1 MIITI
6 TLNPAID
13 RTLIVDDEI
22 ELGVVNTVADSL
34 VGVGG
39 RGINVSRAIRSLG
52 GESIALGFTAGNNGR
67 EVKNTLTSL
76 GIRHDFT
83 DVPGETR
90 VNTQIVHPD
99 GSHTDFNEKGTVISD
114 EDYLR
119 FLERLKTYLSPENFF
134 VLCGS
139 IPKGMKEKQYMKI
152 IKMIKKAGCQLLI
165 DSDGNTLRS
174 ILELPQKP
182 DFIKPNT
189 TELAKLTG
197 LPRTHDPEEALERV
211 QPLVGKISQMICASL
226 GPNGAIFLFPNETPL
241 YVVADAGPADKS
253 AVGSG
258 DAMVGAIAH
267 AFNQHMSHEECAKF
281 AVAMGTASAKLP
293 STQMAT
299 MKEAFEVYE
308 TIKVYTM

>member
-13 RTLIVDDEI
+13 RTLILEKDIEI
-22 ELGVVNTVADSL
+22 GNLNIVSQSY

-39 RGINVSRAIRSLG
+39 RGINVSRAIRALG
-52 GESIALGFTAGNNGR
+52 GECVTLGFTGGNNGR
-67 EVKNTLTSL
+67 QLKNGLTSL
-76 GIRHDFT
+76 GIMHDFT
-83 DVPGETR
+83 DVAGETR
-90 VNTQIVHPD
+90 VNTQIVHSD
-99 GSHTDFNEKGTVISD
+99 GDHTNFNELGAEVTD

-119 FLERLKTYLSPENFF
+119 FLEKLKLYLDEKNLF
-134 VLCGS
+134 VLCGR
-139 IPKGMKEKQYMKI
+139 IPRGMSLKQYLKI
-152 IKMIKKAGCQLLI
+152 IKIIKNAGCSLLV
-165 DSDGNTLRS
+165 DCDGETLGHV
-174 ILELPQKP
+174 IPYKP

-211 QPLVGKISQMICASL
+211 KPLIEQGAQTICASL
-226 GPNGAIFLFPNETPL
+226 AHKGAIYVVPNEQPL
-241 YVVADAGPADKS
+241 YLIAEAGPVDRS

-267 AFNQHMSHEECAKF
+267 AYNQGMSYEETAKF

-293 STQMAT
+293 GTQMAT
-299 MKEAFEVYE
+299 MKQAYEVYE

>member
-13 RTLIVDDEI
+13 RTLIVEEPI
-22 ELGVVNTVADSL
+22 EFGGVNSVSQSYVE
-34 VGVGG
+34 VGG

-52 GESIALGFTAGNNGR
+52 GESIAMGFTGGNNGR
-67 EVKNTLTSL
+67 SLKDGLTAL
-76 GIRHDFT
+76 GIMHDFT
-83 DVPGETR
+83 DVAGETR

-99 GSHTDFNEKGTVISD
+99 GSHTDLNESGTEVMD
-114 EDYLR
+114 DDYLR
-119 FLERLKTYLSPENFF
+119 FIEKLELYLDPQNLF
-134 VLCGS
+134 VLCGRV
-139 IPKGMKEKQYMKI
+139 PRGMKLKQYLKI
-152 IKMIKKAGCQLLI
+152 IRIIKKAGCPLLV
-165 DSDGNTLRS
+165 DCDGDTLKNV
-174 ILELPQKP
+174 LPYKP

-197 LPRTHDPEEALERV
+197 NPRTHDPEEALV
-211 QPLVGKISQMICASL
+211 SAQPLMEQGAQTVCASL
-226 GPNGAIFLFPNETPL
+226 GPNGAIFLFPDEKPL
-241 YVVADAGPADKS
+241 YLVAEAGPADKS

-267 AFNQHMSHEECAKF
+267 AYNQGMSNEELAKF

-293 STQMAT
+293 GTQMAT
-299 MKEAFEVYE
+299 MKQAYEVYE